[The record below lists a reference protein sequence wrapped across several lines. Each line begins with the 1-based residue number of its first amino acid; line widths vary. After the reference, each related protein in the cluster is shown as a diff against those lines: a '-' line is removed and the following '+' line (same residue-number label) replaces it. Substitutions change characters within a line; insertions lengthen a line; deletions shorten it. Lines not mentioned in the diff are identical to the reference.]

1 MKGQPFLRRLTF
13 ALQGLYL
20 AFHREPSLRFHFLA
34 GVGVLLV
41 LLITQPSPIWWAIGA
56 LTIGLVIM
64 AELMNA
70 ALETLADCLH
80 PEQHPEIGAAK
91 DIAAGA
97 VLVVSAVALLVAI
110 AFVLSLLQ

>member
-1 MKGQPFLRRLTF
+1 MKGQPFLRRLIF

-34 GVGVLLV
+34 GIGVLLV

-91 DIAAGA
+91 DISAGA
-97 VLVVSAVALLVAI
+97 VLVVSVVALLVAI
-110 AFVLSLLQ
+110 AFVLILLQ